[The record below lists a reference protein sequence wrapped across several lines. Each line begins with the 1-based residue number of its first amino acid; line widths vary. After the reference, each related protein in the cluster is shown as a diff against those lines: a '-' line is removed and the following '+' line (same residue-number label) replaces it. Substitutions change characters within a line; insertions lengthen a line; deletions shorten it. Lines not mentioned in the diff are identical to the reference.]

1 MHSINLGKKI
11 VNAIIIALLSTNFIA
26 IMVSMVVNSQS
37 DETATMIFVGLVR
50 LAILGS
56 ILYFLYTGN
65 KLAKWLI
72 VISTLLSGIT
82 GISASFLRILSLF
95 IDSNVSYSVIDIIN
109 IFIYIIY
116 IVIGVVLIVSIPVN
130 NFLTYRREE
139 CQKDN
144 NEDENES

>member
-82 GISASFLRILSLF
+82 GIFASFLRILSLF

-116 IVIGVVLIVSIPVN
+116 IVIGVVLIVSIPVK

-139 CQKDN
+139 YQKDN